1 MKIFKFPVAKI
12 VDQDIINTTK
22 NRGLERSPNSRSPQL
37 AQMKKTGSLDLS
49 YCFSKK
55 KKELQKIYRVNSC
68 QKKSRN
74 KSSSSLK
81 STNENKNSMKPNYQR
96 ISNQSKEL
104 MHGEKKI
111 FLNTEKKGKYLFS
124 DLRSSMELI
133 LQKL

>member
-68 QKKSRN
+68 
-74 KSSSSLK
+74 
-81 STNENKNSMKPNYQR
+81 
-96 ISNQSKEL
+96 
-104 MHGEKKI
+104 
-111 FLNTEKKGKYLFS
+111 
-124 DLRSSMELI
+124 
-133 LQKL
+133 